1 MKTELLLGQY
11 LPRQTFLHRLD
22 PRSKLLIALL
32 FTIDLMKAQWPWEV
46 LGFGALAVLGMGIA
60 RVPLRSALRTLSPI
74 LFLIAFSAVMNLT
87 APGPRW
93 IEAGPVTLTR
103 TGLVLALDTLTRIP
117 ALILLASLL
126 VWTTSPA
133 ALADGLAS
141 SLHPMEKWGRP
152 GRAAASGLR
161 DLIFFAGL
169 ALRLIPQVHQSFR
182 RVKMSFLARGLEV
195 DTGPARVRWRY
206 LAEMIVPWLVAI
218 LRSADDISLALTAR
232 GYRRG
237 AAPTPLYIQPWSR
250 REILSVAAAGLV
262 TLWVWRHAFV
272 SLLGIAALPF

>member
-11 LPRQTFLHRLD
+11 LSRQTFLHRLD

-32 FTIDLMKAQWPWEV
+32 LTIDLMKAQWPWEV
-46 LGFGALAVLGMGIA
+46 LGLGALALLGMGAA
-60 RVPLRSALRTLSPI
+60 RVPLRAALKTLRPI

-87 APGPRW
+87 APGTRW
-93 IEAGPVTLTR
+93 IEVGPVTLTR
-103 TGLVLALDTLTRIP
+103 TGLVLAMDTLTRIP

-126 VWTTSPA
+126 VWTTSPG
-133 ALADGLAS
+133 ALAEGLAS
-141 SLHPMEKWGRP
+141 AVRPLEQLGRP
-152 GRAAASGLR
+152 GRATAASLR
-161 DLIFFAGL
+161 DVVFFAGL

-182 RVKMSFLARGLEV
+182 QVRTSFLARGLEV

-237 AAPTPLYIQPWSR
+237 AAPTPLYVQPWSR

-262 TLWVWRHAFV
+262 TLWVWRHTFV
-272 SLLGIAALPF
+272 GLLGIAALPF